1 MSKNRETG
9 RRPGSSDL
17 YDFNEREQWF
27 RDLYYNHRGT
37 FLTQPMTY
45 TEYEQLMEEH
55 PDYLDL
61 REFFEGTMVHDAA
74 HYKYM
79 GRTKM
84 PEFGEGIT
92 MVKHERYAY
101 TIKRVRDFVEVDYA
115 LSGRSHIFAGT
126 HDFWLEPGDFCL
138 LSPNTVQCVSS
149 AADDAIVF
157 AILVSRKLFNSAFL
171 DIMKDQ
177 NILSD
182 FFSSVLYG
190 ESASPY
196 VLFKTG
202 DDAGIRDNILNMYDE
217 VCRQQRF
224 FGESIILYFRQIMI
238 QLLRRYEMFAIIP
251 NPVNNHIENHITAI
265 LGYIEANYK
274 TVTLHELSRF
284 FSYNESYLS
293 RMLRQYTGKT
303 FPALTG
309 GLQMKKAAELLQAT
323 DMSLSD
329 IAQETGCFDMSHFY
343 KKFKKYYGTS
353 PSEYRKR
360 FKG

>member
-1 MSKNRETG
+1 MSKSRETE
-9 RRPGSSDL
+9 RRPKSSDL
-17 YDFNEREQWF
+17 YAFNEYEQWL
-27 RDLYYNHRGT
+27 RDLYYNHGGT
-37 FLTQPMTY
+37 FLAQPMTY

-61 REFFEGTMVHDAA
+61 REFFEDTMVRNITNYSLANRA
-74 HYKYM
+74 
-79 GRTKM
+79 KM
-84 PEFGEGIT
+84 PEYGSDIT
-92 MVKHERYAY
+92 MVKHDRYSY
-101 TIKRVRDFVEVDYA
+101 TIKHTHDYVEGAYV
-115 LSGRSHIFAGT
+115 LSGRSHQFVGEQ
-126 HDFWLEPGDFCL
+126 DFWLEPGDFCL
-138 LSPNTVQCVSS
+138 LSPSTFHCISS

-157 AILVSRKLFNSAFL
+157 AVLISRKLFNSAFL
-171 DIMKDQ
+171 DIMKDH

-182 FFSSVLYG
+182 FFTSVLYE

-196 VLFKTG
+196 ILFKTG
-202 DDAGIRDNILNMYDE
+202 DDSRIRQGFLNMYEE
-217 VCRQQRF
+217 VCRRQRF
-224 FGESIILYFRQIMI
+224 FGESIVLYFRQIMI

>member
-1 MSKNRETG
+1 M
-9 RRPGSSDL
+9 
-17 YDFNEREQWF
+17 
-27 RDLYYNHRGT
+27 
-37 FLTQPMTY
+37 
-45 TEYEQLMEEH
+45 
-55 PDYLDL
+55 
-61 REFFEGTMVHDAA
+61 
-74 HYKYM
+74 
-79 GRTKM
+79 
-84 PEFGEGIT
+84 
-92 MVKHERYAY
+92 
-101 TIKRVRDFVEVDYA
+101 
-115 LSGRSHIFAGT
+115 
-126 HDFWLEPGDFCL
+126 
-138 LSPNTVQCVSS
+138 
-149 AADDAIVF
+149 
-157 AILVSRKLFNSAFL
+157 
-171 DIMKDQ
+171 
-177 NILSD
+177 
-182 FFSSVLYG
+182 LYG

-202 DDAGIRDNILNMYDE
+202 DDAGIRENILNMYDE

-293 RMLRQYTGKT
+293 RMIRQYTGKT
-303 FPALTG
+303 FPALDRRPSDEKSG
-309 GLQMKKAAELLQAT
+309 GIAARTTE
-323 DMSLSD
+323 MSLSD

-353 PSEYRKR
+353 PSEYRKQ